1 MNDQNMSSWS
11 ADIWVR
17 GLGGISPSEAI
28 PCAGFQIQLKN
39 ERQWWQSIFYAHY
52 LTSLIEFCQRL
63 DRFMILSSF
72 SKMQEEEGKNQK
84 RKGDF
89 ITESRTLTVGNKF
102 NAIYKKLLLHAR
114 KSHKR
119 KSPGKMSSAGGLTSW
134 SF

>member
-11 ADIWVR
+11 ADRWVG
-17 GLGGISPSEAI
+17 GLGEISPSEAI
-28 PCAGFQIQLKN
+28 PCAGFQIQFKN
-39 ERQWWQSIFYAHY
+39 ESQWWQSIFYAHY
-52 LTSLIEFCQRL
+52 LTSSVEFCQRL
-63 DRFMILSSF
+63 DRFTILSSF

-89 ITESRTLTVGNKF
+89 TTESGTLTVGNKF
-102 NAIYKKLLLHAR
+102 NEIYKKLSLHSR

-119 KSPGKMSSAGGLTSW
+119 RSPGKMSSAGGLKSW